1 MHKLAAEVLRRT
13 NVPPSAPAPSLTSNP
28 WPPLAAAASAS
39 SDPASEAAW
48 RTAVTRAR
56 LRFGF
61 SSEHFIAL
69 ISQRPIPC
77 LSPRILWLLQAGLL
91 STCAALHAL
100 VGAESAAAEV
110 LRGHAGSPAW
120 PLALAFISSVACS
133 ACAASASSVPS
144 PSAAASA
151 IIRHLMPP
159 SPEHAAS
166 LDIVQAV
173 TATPASHLLEAWLRA
188 LLQRAGPYR

>member
-1 MHKLAAEVLRRT
+1 MHKLAVEVLRRT

-28 WPPLAAAASAS
+28 WPPLAAAAAAS
-39 SDPASEAAW
+39 SDPPASEAAW

-56 LRFGF
+56 QRFGF
-61 SSEHFIAL
+61 NSEHFILL

-91 STCAALHAL
+91 STSAALHAL

-133 ACAASASSVPS
+133 ACAAPASAPS
-144 PSAAASA
+144 PSSAACAL
-151 IIRHLMPP
+151 IRHLLPP
-159 SPEHAAS
+159 SPEHAATF
-166 LDIVQAV
+166 DIVQAV
-173 TATPASHLLEAWLRA
+173 AATPASHLLEAWLRV
-188 LLQRAGPYR
+188 LLQRTGPYR

>member
-28 WPPLAAAASAS
+28 WPPLAAAS

-91 STCAALHAL
+91 STSVALHAL
-100 VGAESAAAEV
+100 FGAESAAAEV
-110 LRGHAGSPAW
+110 LRGHAGSPA
-120 PLALAFISSVACS
+120 
-133 ACAASASSVPS
+133 
-144 PSAAASA
+144 
-151 IIRHLMPP
+151 
-159 SPEHAAS
+159 
-166 LDIVQAV
+166 
-173 TATPASHLLEAWLRA
+173 
-188 LLQRAGPYR
+188 